1 MNTMVTYA
9 LTLCFTGL
17 AASAALALAHL
28 SGM

>member
-1 MNTMVTYA
+1 MNTLFTSA
-9 LTLCFTGL
+9 LAICFTGL